1 MSPCVRSIP
10 SFRSSSLKHPSS
22 LLPSFLPSLPPSLPA
37 GLMSYLTPYGWVL
50 GATDSCISSSHAHH
64 HSHHSRL
71 SSGHT
76 DDGKAGSVEVLAM
89 ALKGGREG
97 GREEEVVED

>member
-1 MSPCVRSIP
+1 
-10 SFRSSSLKHPSS
+10 
-22 LLPSFLPSLPPSLPA
+22 
-37 GLMSYLTPYGWVL
+37 MSYLTPYGWVL

-71 SSGHT
+71 SSGHK
-76 DDGKAGSVEVLAM
+76 DDGKAGSVEVLGM

-97 GREEEVVED
+97 GKEEEEMQDEEEGMTQAGTCWAVERRREGGREGGRE

>member
-1 MSPCVRSIP
+1 
-10 SFRSSSLKHPSS
+10 
-22 LLPSFLPSLPPSLPA
+22 
-37 GLMSYLTPYGWVL
+37 MSYLTPYGWVL

-97 GREEEVVED
+97 GREEEVVQEEEEGMTQAGTYWAGEGGREGGRKRW